1 MFMQILRSDSVVLR
15 INEEV
20 RLINSFIIPI
30 MPSCPKRKWKKYQNA
45 LGQIQLEQHHI

>member
-1 MFMQILRSDSVVLR
+1 MFLQILRSDSVVLR

-30 MPSCPKRKWKKYQNA
+30 MPSSPKRK
-45 LGQIQLEQHHI
+45 